1 MTSRKISTRVNGVK
15 RAFRNIRV
23 GVPQGSVL
31 GPQLFSIFI
40 NDLIDKLEM
49 YEPTVFAD
57 DVGIVIT
64 AGTVSCL
71 ENKVNNAVK
80 IFERWALDS
89 HIKINKNPGKT
100 EYIHVRPSGT
110 HDKSPVVVYS
120 EEHTFKYVVATAE
133 QMRNLV
139 KDDNSTTVVSKEE
152 FAITHLYV
160 VPKHKIKVK
169 LPNKPTVL
177 KTMRMS
183 ASFSQ
188 LKKVHNKAE
197 IDKML
202 ERVGPGLHGFA
213 YAVGRK
219 VHKTNTVRCLG
230 VHYDEKLTF
239 KSQIQKMMKAAG
251 DGGVGRGVERFAWML
266 PKGCFEQLKIRLLN
280 TGPRPTM
287 GGSLKYHPFSGPVHS
302 TGELL
307 HIYYRMPTIDGSF
320 ILGVNC

>member
-1 MTSRKISTRVNGVK
+1 MGEEAILITFDLQKAFDAVQPATLLNKMSKIGLPTKYLRWVQNYLTSRKISTRVNGVK
-15 RAFRNIRV
+15 GAFRNIRV

-133 QMRNLV
+133 QMSNLV

-152 FAITHLYV
+152 FAITHLYHWV
-160 VPKHKIKVK
+160 TYEP
-169 LPNKPTVL
+169 
-177 KTMRMS
+177 
-183 ASFSQ
+183 
-188 LKKVHNKAE
+188 
-197 IDKML
+197 
-202 ERVGPGLHGFA
+202 
-213 YAVGRK
+213 
-219 VHKTNTVRCLG
+219 
-230 VHYDEKLTF
+230 
-239 KSQIQKMMKAAG
+239 
-251 DGGVGRGVERFAWML
+251 
-266 PKGCFEQLKIRLLN
+266 
-280 TGPRPTM
+280 
-287 GGSLKYHPFSGPVHS
+287 
-302 TGELL
+302 
-307 HIYYRMPTIDGSF
+307 
-320 ILGVNC
+320 

>member
-1 MTSRKISTRVNGVK
+1 M
-15 RAFRNIRV
+15 
-23 GVPQGSVL
+23 
-31 GPQLFSIFI
+31 
-40 NDLIDKLEM
+40 
-49 YEPTVFAD
+49 
-57 DVGIVIT
+57 
-64 AGTVSCL
+64 
-71 ENKVNNAVK
+71 
-80 IFERWALDS
+80 
-89 HIKINKNPGKT
+89 
-100 EYIHVRPSGT
+100 RPSGT

-133 QMRNLV
+133 QMSNLV

-169 LPNKPTVL
+169 LPNKPAVL
-177 KTMRMS
+177 KTMKMS

-219 VHKTNTVRCLG
+219 VHKTNTVRYLG

-239 KSQIQKMMKAAG
+239 KSLIQKI
-251 DGGVGRGVERFAWML
+251 
-266 PKGCFEQLKIRLLN
+266 PIGCRKRTLI
-280 TGPRPTM
+280 
-287 GGSLKYHPFSGPVHS
+287 
-302 TGELL
+302 
-307 HIYYRMPTIDGSF
+307 IY
-320 ILGVNC
+320 

>member
-1 MTSRKISTRVNGVK
+1 MSKIGLPTKYLRWVQNYLTSRKISTRVNGVK
-15 RAFRNIRV
+15 GAFRNIRV

-31 GPQLFSIFI
+31 GPRLFSIFI

-169 LPNKPTVL
+169 LPNKPAVL
-177 KTMRMS
+177 KTMKMS

-219 VHKTNTVRCLG
+219 VHKTNTVRYLG

-239 KSQIQKMMKAAG
+239 KSQIQKMMTAASKG
-251 DGGVGRGVERFAWML
+251 LGLLVRLTKIGLDATKRVLRTTGITGKQGSEAGNWMSAEHQRRHEAFDAC
-266 PKGCFEQLKIRLLN
+266 KLLC
-280 TGPRPTM
+280 
-287 GGSLKYHPFSGPVHS
+287 V
-302 TGELL
+302 
-307 HIYYRMPTIDGSF
+307 
-320 ILGVNC
+320 